1 LRIFLEKWGGKAL
14 TFMALRCI
22 IRAQEKRVRSNVSHS
37 LLFLK
42 LRKLEEINMR
52 IAAKLGLFAG
62 GVLFGTA
69 GIRIL
74 SSRDAKKVYT
84 HATAAVLRA
93 KEDVM
98 TTVTTLRENCGDI
111 LADAKA
117 INEERAAAACEEIA
131 DTAEEPAAEPAEA

>member
-1 LRIFLEKWGGKAL
+1 
-14 TFMALRCI
+14 
-22 IRAQEKRVRSNVSHS
+22 
-37 LLFLK
+37 
-42 LRKLEEINMR
+42 MR

-131 DTAEEPAAEPAEA
+131 DTAEESAAEPAEA

>member
-22 IRAQEKRVRSNVSHS
+22 IRAREKRVRSNVSHA

-52 IAAKLGLFAG
+52 IAAKLGLFTG

>member
-1 LRIFLEKWGGKAL
+1 
-14 TFMALRCI
+14 M
-22 IRAQEKRVRSNVSHS
+22 QQS
-37 LLFLK
+37 LACLQ
-42 LRKLEEINMR
+42 
-52 IAAKLGLFAG
+52 A
-62 GVLFGTA
+62 A

>member
-1 LRIFLEKWGGKAL
+1 
-14 TFMALRCI
+14 MALRCI
-22 IRAQEKRVRSNVSHS
+22 IRAREKQVRSNVSQA

-42 LRKLEEINMR
+42 LRKLEEINLR

>member
-1 LRIFLEKWGGKAL
+1 
-14 TFMALRCI
+14 
-22 IRAQEKRVRSNVSHS
+22 
-37 LLFLK
+37 
-42 LRKLEEINMR
+42 MR

-69 GIRIL
+69 G
-74 SSRDAKKVYT
+74 SRDAKKVYT

>member
-1 LRIFLEKWGGKAL
+1 
-14 TFMALRCI
+14 M
-22 IRAQEKRVRSNVSHS
+22 QQS
-37 LLFLK
+37 LACLQ
-42 LRKLEEINMR
+42 
-52 IAAKLGLFAG
+52 AAFCSERLGSGSSA
-62 GVLFGTA
+62 
-69 GIRIL
+69 
-74 SSRDAKKVYT
+74 SRDAKKVYT

>member
-1 LRIFLEKWGGKAL
+1 
-14 TFMALRCI
+14 
-22 IRAQEKRVRSNVSHS
+22 
-37 LLFLK
+37 
-42 LRKLEEINMR
+42 MR

-131 DTAEEPAAEPAEA
+131 VLRRSPAAEPAEALKSGAPGRKTLPGCGRRIL

>member
-1 LRIFLEKWGGKAL
+1 
-14 TFMALRCI
+14 
-22 IRAQEKRVRSNVSHS
+22 
-37 LLFLK
+37 
-42 LRKLEEINMR
+42 MR

-93 KEDVM
+93 KEGVM